1 MKNKN
6 NIDLGIKG
14 IYQTKKTD
22 SEISG
27 SVTETMSTEQN
38 NTTSSLRSIFSTLS
52 LRRRKGKKT
61 INIPQQKIEIDSSLI
76 ISHYQT
82 IPAASVV
89 QEPKEPIYDVIDSSN
104 ANIKQMKVRAKIL
117 TPDEELWSPLL
128 TNINDNPQLKEI
140 LNKVRFSDVFDQIK
154 WIQQFSK
161 GLINNTES
169 IDYIKIIIQVDS
181 SLNAIIEEFKLAKD
195 KCISL
200 KNLALQSSLYLFEHD
215 LWNEFI
221 PKEKDYEVIE
231 GDYEIMQNQRLEDV
245 EKEPK
250 YMDMNQGKKPGFF
263 AIYTNIEVTEA
274 DKGQQEEIRFT

>member
-1 MKNKN
+1 
-6 NIDLGIKG
+6 
-14 IYQTKKTD
+14 
-22 SEISG
+22 
-27 SVTETMSTEQN
+27 MSTEQN